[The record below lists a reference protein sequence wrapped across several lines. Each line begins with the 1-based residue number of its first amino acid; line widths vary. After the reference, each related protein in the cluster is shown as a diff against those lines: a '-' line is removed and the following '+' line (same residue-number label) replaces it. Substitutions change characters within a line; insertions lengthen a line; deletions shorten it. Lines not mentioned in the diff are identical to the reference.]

1 MDRKETVKSKTAAL
15 AVPTPESVI
24 DTLWTPTPRLGGN
37 MNLSGVKVDV
47 APVERVA
54 VALPVDRAIAGLKA
68 LRAVPLTVISA
79 AVMSAEALKSVRS
92 TVTVEPG
99 VDVVDLG
106 VAPAF
111 CTNAVELTLLIP
123 ALSVIQTYPPALVP
137 APKRIEPV
145 KTPSASIVP
154 EPLSATPPAPVVG
167 ATEFCGLRR
176 ILQSAQVALKPPPVT
191 VTVAPRAAVVGVNF
205 VNRVI
210 SVIDDS
216 IAVAAVRSV
225 EEWTFNVP
233 VPVVTLV

>member
-1 MDRKETVKSKTAAL
+1 MVLLGSKLAAN
-15 AVPTPESVI
+15 P
-24 DTLWTPTPRLGGN
+24 
-37 MNLSGVKVDV
+37 
-47 APVERVA
+47 
-54 VALPVDRAIAGLKA
+54 
-68 LRAVPLTVISA
+68 
-79 AVMSAEALKSVRS
+79 LKSVRS
-92 TVTVEPG
+92 TDTVEPG
-99 VDVVDLG
+99 VVVVDLG

-111 CTNAVELTLLIP
+111 CVNEVVLTLLIP

-137 APKRIEPV
+137 APKRIEPA

-154 EPLSATPPAPVVG
+154 EPLNATPPAPVVG
-167 ATEFCGLRR
+167 VAEFCGLRR

-210 SVIDDS
+210 SVIVDS